1 MSAKKRN
8 YDTRTI
14 LIVLFVI
21 VVIIAGYIVVTN
33 LPEEEEFLTPEE
45 VLNNTDLYLNGD
57 KILVKGYY
65 LLDPSGPVVIST
77 LSTTTGRAAL
87 ELDLTGLDT
96 NITDVL
102 REEVKFKFIGI
113 LKIDED
119 NPLGNAVIFDVEK
132 IEEI

>member
-21 VVIIAGYIVVTN
+21 VVIIAGYMVVTN
-33 LPEEEEFLTPEE
+33 LPEEEKFLTPEE

-57 KILVKGYY
+57 EILVRGYY
-65 LLDPSGPVVIST
+65 LLDPGGPVIVST
-77 LSTTTGRAAL
+77 LTTTTGRAAL
-87 ELDLTGLDT
+87 DLDLIGLDT
-96 NITDVL
+96 NITDIL
-102 REEVKFKFIGI
+102 REEVKFKFYGV
-113 LKIDED
+113 LKLDED
-119 NPLGNAVIFDVEK
+119 NPLGTAVIFDVNK